1 MKAVAEARSSTKK
14 KLREA
19 LPRLN
24 ARLDAAELAV
34 EAAQADLEWALTYQ
48 PDPTRVM
55 LVQGNLEA
63 AQSQLLAQ
71 TNTLAALSVGGSELL
86 SFGDNSQPE
95 ILPLQR
101 AWANLELARQ
111 TLAAATLKAPFSG
124 TVTRVAAQPG
134 QQVSAYQP
142 LLTLVADAPF
152 TVQFSLDESDLNR
165 LSVGD
170 PFIASPSAYPN
181 LELAGVIT
189 AIAPAVSAD
198 AQVTIWGEISP
209 NDLAV
214 KLMPGMNVDV
224 TVTLAQSASTLLLS
238 SQAIHYDETGSPYV
252 NRILPDGSIQ
262 PTPVTL
268 GLSDFANVEI
278 LSGLSAGDT
287 ISTGNLESK

>member
-1 MKAVAEARSSTKK
+1 MPGWMPPNWLWKK
-14 KLREA
+14 
-19 LPRLN
+19 P
-24 ARLDAAELAV
+24 
-34 EAAQADLEWALTYQ
+34 QADLEWALAYQ

-63 AQSQLLAQ
+63 VQSQLLTQ
-71 TNTLAALSVGGSELL
+71 TNTLAALSVAGSELL
-86 SFGDNSQPE
+86 SFGDHPQPE

-111 TLAAATLKAPFSG
+111 TLAAATLQAPFSG
-124 TVTRVAAQPG
+124 TVTRVTAQPG

-142 LLTLVADAPF
+142 VLTLVADAPF
-152 TVQFSLDESDLNR
+152 TVQFSLDESDLNL

-209 NDLAV
+209 NDLAI